1 MEKII
6 PQSKIDFV
14 KELQTRYEGEKDFF
28 FTDYRGLNVAQ
39 LTTLRRKL
47 REASA
52 DIKVVKNNL
61 AKIAFDNL
69 DHKGLDDYFK
79 GPTTVVSVE
88 QGASS
93 QVARILKDYT
103 TETPLV
109 IKGGIVEREIYNMDQ
124 VVAYSALPTR
134 PEAIGQFMGVL
145 NGAMSKLARTLKAL
159 EEAKP
164 E

>member
-1 MEKII
+1 MKTI

-14 KELQTRYEGEKDFF
+14 KQLQERYEGEKDFF

-39 LTTLRRKL
+39 LTVLRGKL
-47 REASA
+47 RASSA
-52 DIKVVKNNL
+52 ELKVVKNNL
-61 AKIAFDNL
+61 AKIAFKNL
-69 DHKGLDDYFK
+69 KHDSLEAYLK
-79 GPTTVVSVE
+79 GPTTVVSVD

-93 QVARILKDYT
+93 QVARILNDYT
-103 TETPLV
+103 AETSLV
-109 IKGGIVEREIYNMDQ
+109 IKGGMVEGEIYDAKQ
-124 VVAYSALPTR
+124 VIEYGKLPTR

-159 EEAKP
+159 GDAKP